1 MKRFILFFFSLC
13 IVLLSQA
20 ETLKQLKKKQQ
31 KTKQNIEMT
40 NRLLKENRR
49 SQKNTLSNLNIL
61 KKQISE
67 RQILIKSL
75 NEEVSLLDRD
85 LSLLKRE
92 KTDLEKQL
100 EAAKSEYAKLV
111 RHGYYHKTRSSQLM
125 FIFSS
130 ESVSQAYRRLRYV
143 QQYSKNRKEQTLK
156 IQELTEAVNGKQQSL
171 MVTKT
176 AKSETLMNRQQE
188 HQNLQRSQEEKQ
200 QILNSLTKKESEL

>member
-67 RQILIKSL
+67 K
-75 NEEVSLLDRD
+75 
-85 LSLLKRE
+85 
-92 KTDLEKQL
+92 
-100 EAAKSEYAKLV
+100 
-111 RHGYYHKTRSSQLM
+111 
-125 FIFSS
+125 
-130 ESVSQAYRRLRYV
+130 
-143 QQYSKNRKEQTLK
+143 
-156 IQELTEAVNGKQQSL
+156 
-171 MVTKT
+171 
-176 AKSETLMNRQQE
+176 
-188 HQNLQRSQEEKQ
+188 
-200 QILNSLTKKESEL
+200 